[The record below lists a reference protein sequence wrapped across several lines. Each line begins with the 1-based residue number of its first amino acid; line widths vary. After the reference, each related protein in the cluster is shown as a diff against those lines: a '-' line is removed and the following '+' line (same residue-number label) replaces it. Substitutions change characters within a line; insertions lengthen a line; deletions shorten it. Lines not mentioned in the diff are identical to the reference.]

1 MNTPQV
7 SPKTS
12 RKDSAVRATHNVHAR
27 TRSEYDFTKLED
39 VRDYL
44 VVRNYLDRDCASS
57 KVFELRRLEGGTA
70 NHVYRL
76 TETDEGKADT
86 TIFKHAALQFKSDPS
101 QSLDPQR
108 MDYEAAVLEKLSQ
121 ERKCCFITGT
131 NLNNSKI
138 EKTHV
143 HAVDFGFYE
152 KDIKFLNIQDGGE
165 KNLKD
170 AYLDLSAD
178 EVQEI
183 GAVLGEWLAT
193 LHGNVPKTYV
203 SRAVPGRNNNRVGM
217 DIARFSYKYLHT
229 ILKEFGHSEELGRKI
244 NEYFGSLIEEDE
256 ECVCHGDFWPGNVV
270 VRKDLSGRGPCVLTV
285 IDWEMVRVGNGATDV
300 GQFAAEAF
308 LLDRFHG
315 NKGLHAAFIRAYFR
329 SSAVSYGI
337 KERIYPWATRV
348 AIHFAVHLAFWP
360 TREIHWTDEKDTKTL
375 VDLAVVVLQDAISS
389 TPNLMVWRVFEGLSG
404 LDIIAKEFME
414 KRGDPLGGN
423 DQKDVL

>member
-1 MNTPQV
+1 MDPLQV

-12 RKDSAVRATHNVHAR
+12 RKDSAVRTAHNVHAC
-27 TRSEYDFTKLED
+27 TRSEYDFTKPED

-44 VVRNYLDRDCASS
+44 DFSKYLDRDRANS
-57 KVFELRRLEGGTA
+57 KAFELRRLEGGTA

-76 TETDEGKADT
+76 TETDEGKKET

-101 QSLDPQR
+101 QSLDPGR
-108 MDYEAAVLEKLSQ
+108 MDYEAAVLEKLSGD
-121 ERKCCFITGT
+121 RRCCFITGP
-131 NLNNSKI
+131 NLSNIKI
-138 EKTHV
+138 KNTHV

-170 AYLDLSAD
+170 AYLDLSA
-178 EVQEI
+178 EEAQEI
-183 GAVLGEWLAT
+183 GAALGEWLAT
-193 LHGNVPKTYV
+193 LHGNIPKTHV
-203 SRAVPGRNNNRVGM
+203 SATVSGQNNNKVGM
-217 DIARFSYKYLHT
+217 DITRFSYKYLHT
-229 ILKEFGHSEELGRKI
+229 IFKEFGHSEELGHKI
-244 NEYFGSLIEEDE
+244 DEHFGSLIEEDE

-270 VRKDLSGRGPCVLTV
+270 LQKDVSGRGPYVLTV
-285 IDWEMVRVGNGATDV
+285 VDWEMVRVGNGATDV

-329 SSAVSYGI
+329 SSAVSYGV

-360 TREIHWTDEKDTKTL
+360 TREIHWTDEKDTKAL

-404 LDIIAKEFME
+404 LDIIAEDFME
-414 KRGDPLGGN
+414 KRGDPLGDN